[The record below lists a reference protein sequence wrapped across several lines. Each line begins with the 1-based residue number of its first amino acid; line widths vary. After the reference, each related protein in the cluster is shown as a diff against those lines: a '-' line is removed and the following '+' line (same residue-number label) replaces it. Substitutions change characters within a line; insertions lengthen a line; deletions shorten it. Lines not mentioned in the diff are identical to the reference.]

1 MKDVQSNPA
10 NPRDSNT
17 VSMWQENPVETGSS
31 STNHTG
37 QTVYDALIVGGGIT
51 GLTAAILLQAAGK
64 KCILAEAA
72 TIGYGTTGGTTAHL
86 NTFFD
91 ATYADIEKDFGQ
103 GAAKLAAQSGK
114 DAFALITGL
123 VERLAIDCGPEH
135 KEGYLFSANEIDEAY
150 FQFHIWASP
159 TCRPEPDCF
168 K

>member
-64 KCILAEAA
+64 KCILAEGA

-86 NTFFD
+86 NTFFEPLTLILKKILD
-91 ATYADIEKDFGQ
+91 KVRPNLLRK
-103 GAAKLAAQSGK
+103 AARTHL
-114 DAFALITGL
+114 
-123 VERLAIDCGPEH
+123 H
-135 KEGYLFSANEIDEAY
+135 
-150 FQFHIWASP
+150 
-159 TCRPEPDCF
+159 
-168 K
+168 